1 MNQKPELHL
10 RHAVEAAYGSIS
22 RRFVE
27 RSVQQDSARKQ
38 AWLLRAQSFDPRNR
52 KETRRG

>member
-1 MNQKPELHL
+1 VNQKPELHL